1 MALPYDIAPPAWLT
15 NEVQW
20 ARTGRER
27 DLANALTQMKIQE
40 GQMNLAQGA
49 LGLQQQEQSLELG
62 RVKLQGLSQDTEQ
75 IPQWL
80 SEHPT
85 EESRRS
91 AAWPVA
97 RTPEWERNLN
107 QLRIADS
114 RSVSQKAAV
123 EDVSLFN
130 KRLAGL
136 TDAASRAAIKG
147 MTANKDGTPSAI
159 QWQALGYA
167 EDAAR
172 IAAENEK
179 ARLANQSE
187 SERQAAVAAAAAR
200 GDKIATSIG
209 PKGVTTTTTTVPETS
224 TLTPKSL
231 DLGDGNKIVWM
242 PGGKTLHVIKA
253 NGEKDEYTVPQMR
266 AIAGGLKS
274 GDPRG
279 EAIMNFL
286 ADNAV
291 AKTKPKEPAKDVNG
305 LPPKA
310 GATAAPAAAT
320 PAATPSIPKVSTK
333 AERDA
338 LAPGTQYIGPDG
350 KTYTRQ

>member
-136 TDAASRAAIKG
+136 TDAGSRAAIKG

-187 SERQAAVAAAAAR
+187 TERQTAVAAAAAR
-200 GDKIATSIG
+200 GDKISTSIG

-231 DLGDGNKIVWM
+231 DIGNGNKIVWM
-242 PGGKTLHVIKA
+242 PGAKTLHIVKP
-253 NGEKDEYTVPQMR
+253 NGSKDEFTVPQMR
-266 AIAGGLKS
+266 AFAGELKERK
-274 GDPRG
+274 DPF
-279 EAIMNFL
+279 ADKIIDFL
-286 ADNAV
+286 
-291 AKTKPKEPAKDVNG
+291 KQKMEEKITPKDAAKDVNG
-305 LPPKA
+305 LPPKPDA
-310 GATAAPAAAT
+310 GTAPAM
-320 PAATPSIPKVSTK
+320 PKISTK

-338 LAPGTQYIGPDG
+338 LKPGTQYIGPDG

>member
-1 MALPYDIAPPAWLT
+1 MRESGERSSEEFFRNSLAAGEFALRK
-15 NEVQW
+15 Q
-20 ARTGRER
+20 
-27 DLANALTQMKIQE
+27 QQ
-40 GQMNLAQGA
+40 QMNLAQGA

-62 RVKLQGLSQDTEQ
+62 RVKLQGLSQDTED
-75 IPQWL
+75 IPKWL

-130 KRLAGL
+130 KRLAAL
-136 TDAASRAAIKG
+136 TDAGSRAAIKG

-172 IAAENEK
+172 IAAQNQKESTD
-179 ARLANQSE
+179 LQSE
-187 SERQAAVAAAAAR
+187 IDRQQAIAK
-200 GDKIATSIG
+200 GDKVVTTTG
-209 PKGVTTTTTTVPETS
+209 PKGTTTSISTVPKTSDFTPQSPMVFSDGSKLIHVSPQRWQFVKGDKVRNMTSGQLKDYATTV
-224 TLTPKSL
+224 
-231 DLGDGNKIVWM
+231 
-242 PGGKTLHVIKA
+242 
-253 NGEKDEYTVPQMR
+253 
-266 AIAGGLKS
+266 LKE
-274 GDPRG
+274 GDPLR
-279 EAIMNFL
+279 EQIMGKL
-286 ADNAV
+286 RADVEKQVGADQS
-291 AKTKPKEPAKDVNG
+291 KDVNG
-305 LPPKA
+305 LPPKPDA
-310 GATAAPAAAT
+310 GTAPAM
-320 PAATPSIPKVSTK
+320 PKISTK